1 MHTAVRDIFWA
12 KTWSRRAI
20 TGHDSTVQA
29 YSVVERVHIPSSV
42 PHIRDLAYTVP
53 DTAPRHFILQL
64 SAEIQSK
71 IGLYRA
77 GISIFL
83 NGDFCTSILKTN
95 SIFGEQEKV
104 AYGVARFSGPSCS
117 RLQPFFGQLGL
128 PDGFAYYMEG

>member
-1 MHTAVRDIFWA
+1 MIEH
-12 KTWSRRAI
+12 
-20 TGHDSTVQA
+20 
-29 YSVVERVHIPSSV
+29 VHIPSSV
-42 PHIRDLAYTVP
+42 FHIRDLAYAVQ
-53 DTAPRHFILQL
+53 DTAPMHFILQL

-83 NGDFCTSILKTN
+83 DGDFCTSILKTN

-104 AYGVARFSGPSCS
+104 AYGVAQFSGPSCS